1 MSEYTT
7 ESPASVAARQRRR
20 RSLLTIGVI
29 LLGLF
34 FAFWYGLS
42 YYEADTKARA
52 ARPPAPT
59 CRPFDPTVVTPD
71 EVTVNVYN
79 ATGRTGLAGNT
90 AKLVKDRGF
99 VVGTVAN
106 DPTSRKTPAVA
117 EVRHGPAGAAAAKLV
132 ASVMPSGTKVVA
144 DKRKDTTVD
153 IALGTKFKTLKPAA
167 APTQQ
172 LPMCPDPSATSS

>member
-42 YYEADTKARA
+42 YYEADSKARA

-59 CRPFDPTVVTPD
+59 CRPFDPNEVTPA

-79 ATGRTGLAGNT
+79 ATGRTGLAGST
-90 AKLVKDRGF
+90 AKLVADRGF
-99 VVGTVAN
+99 TIGKVTN
-106 DPTSRKTPAVA
+106 DPSTRKTPAVA
-117 EVRHGPAGAAAAKLV
+117 EVRHGPAGATAAQLV
-132 ASVMPSGTKVVA
+132 AGIMPSGTKLVA
-144 DKRKDTTVD
+144 DKRKDAGVD
-153 IALGTKFKTLKPAA
+153 IALGTKFKALKPAA

-172 LPMCPDPSATSS
+172 LPMCPDPSTTTS

>member
-20 RSLLTIGVI
+20 RSLLTLGVV

-42 YYEADTKARA
+42 YYEADSKARA

-59 CRPFDPTVVTPD
+59 CRPFDPNLVTPD

-79 ATGRTGLAGNT
+79 ATDRSGLAGST
-90 AKLVKDRGF
+90 AKLIGDRGF
-99 VVGTVAN
+99 VVGKVAN
-106 DPTSRKTPAVA
+106 DPTTRKTPAVA
-117 EVRHGPAGAAAAKLV
+117 EVRHGPKGAAAAKLV
-132 ASVMPSGTKVVA
+132 ASAMPNGTKVVA
-144 DKRKDTTVD
+144 DKRKDASVD
-153 IALGTKFKTLKPAA
+153 VALGRTFKSLKPVTE
-167 APTQQ
+167 PSGQ
-172 LPMCPDPSATSS
+172 LPMCPDPSATTS

>member
-1 MSEYTT
+1 MNEYTT

-20 RSLLTIGVI
+20 RSLLTIGVV

-42 YYEADTKARA
+42 YYEADQDARA

-59 CRPFDPTVVTPD
+59 CRPYDPEVVTPG

-79 ATGRTGLAGNT
+79 ATGRSGLAGST
-90 AKLVKDRGF
+90 SKLIADRGF
-99 VVGTVAN
+99 VLGKVAN
-106 DPTSRKTPAVA
+106 DPSKRKTPAVA
-117 EVRHGPAGAAAAKLV
+117 EVRHGPKGAAAAELV
-132 ASVMPSGTKVVA
+132 AAVMPTGTTVVA
-144 DKRKDTTVD
+144 DKRTDATVD
-153 IALGTKFKTLKPAA
+153 VALGTAFKTLLPAT

-172 LPMCPDPSATSS
+172 LPMCPAPTGS

>member
-42 YYEADTKARA
+42 YYEADNKARA
-52 ARPPAPT
+52 SRPPAPT
-59 CRPFDPTVVTPD
+59 CRPFDATEVTPA

-79 ATGRTGLAGNT
+79 ATSRTGLAGST
-90 AKLVKDRGF
+90 AKLITDRGF
-99 VVGTVAN
+99 VVDKVSN
-106 DPTSRKTPAVA
+106 DPSTRKTPAVA
-117 EVRHGPAGAAAAKLV
+117 EVRFGPAGAAAAKLV
-132 ASVMPSGTKVVA
+132 ASVMPSGTKLVN
-144 DKRKDTTVD
+144 DKRKGTGVD
-153 IALGTKFKTLKPAA
+153 VALGTKFKALKPAT
-167 APTQQ
+167 APSQE
-172 LPMCPDPSATSS
+172 LPMCPAPSAT